1 MKEMWKPVLGYEGLY
16 EVSNLGNIKSFYK
29 RTGVVK
35 NIKPCLA
42 RGYKSIQLCKN
53 KEAKHHLVHRLVW
66 EAFNGPI
73 PPNMQVNHINEDKT
87 DNRLVNLNL
96 MSPKENI
103 NWGTGVKRQ
112 SKSRE
117 KAIEQYSLSGELIKS
132 YQSAAAVVAE
142 NNGVWNENTIRDC
155 CRRHKKTAYGFI
167 WRYAV

>member
-1 MKEMWKPVLGYEGLY
+1 MEQWRKIPGYEGLY
-16 EVSNLGNIKSFYK
+16 QVSDLGNVKSVFYK
-29 RTGVVK
+29 RRGQET
-35 NIKPCLA
+35 ILKPILR
-42 RGYKSIQLCKN
+42 RGYLCVELCKD
-53 KEAKHHLVHRLVW
+53 KKKKKYSIHRLVW
-66 EAFNGPI
+66 EGFNGPI
-73 PPNMQVNHINEDKT
+73 PEGMQVNHINEDKT
-87 DNRLVNLNL
+87 DNRLENLNL

-117 KAIEQYSLSGELIKS
+117 KAIEQYSLSGELIKW

-155 CRRHKKTAYGFI
+155 CRRHKKTAYGFF